1 MPPSVARS
9 PSCGTLG
16 DLSTTQR
23 GWSVS
28 FLSESTS
35 IVCFS
40 HLQVLP
46 EALLIWTYLLPP
58 KPPPIRFSRH
68 IVHTCMNMLWRV
80 GARLPAPPTSTLEDS
95 SEWLPLLRSH
105 ITTPFPPPAHSR
117 LPSAVRSTHYS
128 LPLDGNIS
136 RAGIQLFISQPFL
149 CSGAYRF
156 GCLLFLGTWE
166 GHKSLLPCS

>member
-1 MPPSVARS
+1 M
-9 PSCGTLG
+9 
-16 DLSTTQR
+16 
-23 GWSVS
+23 
-28 FLSESTS
+28 
-35 IVCFS
+35 CFS

-68 IVHTCMNMLWRV
+68 IVHTRMNMLWRV
-80 GARLPAPPTSTLEDS
+80 GARLPAPPTSTLEGS

-117 LPSAVRSTHYS
+117 LPSAVRSTHSS

-136 RAGIQLFISQPFL
+136 RAGIQ
-149 CSGAYRF
+149 
-156 GCLLFLGTWE
+156 
-166 GHKSLLPCS
+166 PCSYPSPFYALVLNDSVVFCFWAHGRDTHPCSLAVR